1 MLRVLVLGAAAG
13 GGYPQWNCNHD
24 ACRRARLDDR
34 CAVPQTQSSIAVS
47 VEGDDW
53 YVFNASPDIR
63 QQIFD
68 NPQLHPKSGI
78 RHTPIAAVLLT
89 NADVDHIAGLLTLRE
104 SQAFSLYATAR
115 VHEVLSQNSIFQV
128 LNPKFVKRRKFQLD
142 QTVELQKADGTPS
155 GIEVNPFCVPGKVAL
170 YLEDA
175 TAGENFGSQEE
186 DTIGL
191 RISSRKTGKYF
202 FYIPGCAQL
211 PEELAQRLSGAPM
224 VMFDGT
230 LWQDD
235 EMITTGTGVAKTGQ
249 RMGHMSMWG
258 NHGSIAAF
266 ENLGVEHRIFIHIN
280 NTNPVLLSDSNERQ
294 ILEKS
299 DWTLAADGME
309 IAL

>member
-24 ACRRARLDDR
+24 GCRRARKGDP
-34 CAVPQTQSSIAVS
+34 CARPQTQSSIAVS
-47 VEGDDW
+47 VDGEDW
-53 YVFNASPDIR
+53 YLFNASPDIR

-68 NPQLHPKSGI
+68 NPQLHPQKNI

-115 VHEVLSQNSIFQV
+115 VQDVLSCNPIFQV
-128 LNPKFVKRRKFQLD
+128 LNPEFVERREFELD
-142 QTVELQKADGTPS
+142 TAVELQKADGGLS
-155 GIEVNPFCVPGKVAL
+155 GIVVEPFSVPGKIAL

-175 TAGENFGSQEE
+175 TAGDNFGSQEE

-191 RISSRKTGKYF
+191 RISSGASGKYF
-202 FYIPGCAQL
+202 FYIPGCARL
-211 PEELAQRLSGAPM
+211 PDDLAQRLRGAPL

-230 LWQDD
+230 LWENE
-235 EMITTGTGVAKTGQ
+235 EMITAGTGVAKTGQ
-249 RMGHMSMWG
+249 RMGHMSMSG
-258 NHGSIAAF
+258 KNGTIAAF
-266 ENLGVEHRIFIHIN
+266 EHLGVQRRVFIHVN
-280 NTNPVLLSDSNERQ
+280 NTNPVLLSDSPERK
-294 ILEKS
+294 ILEES
-299 DWTLAADGME
+299 GWILARDGME